1 MKMVFGKNKLQE
13 MWNQLKFINSFY
25 GHSAYPKEKST
36 QSGKTKSENQKS

>member
-13 MWNQLKFINSFY
+13 MWNQFKFIHCFY

-36 QSGKTKSENQKS
+36 